1 MDYLEILWSDFK
13 KGNNSAFEKIYQ
25 KYIDILFRYGSKIT
39 YDKNIVKDSIQQLFL
54 ELYSSRQNLDNPK
67 NLEFYLLK
75 ALKRIIIHRINNDL
89 KQGGLFRTGDFDFN
103 LEFDFTYEQSLDE
116 HQESKIQ
123 LLNVAL
129 QSLPPNKKELLF
141 LKFYSGL
148 KNDQIA
154 SLVDMNPATVQKQ
167 IYRILKQ
174 LQVNFKDQ
182 FIGLLFLYF
191 LKQKN

>member
-13 KGNNSAFEKIYQ
+13 KGNNSTFEKIYQ

-54 ELYSSRQNLDNPK
+54 ELYSSRNNLDNPK

-89 KQGGLFRTGDFDFN
+89 KQGGLFWGGDFDFN
-103 LEFDFTYEQSLDE
+103 LEFDFANEQSTNDF
-116 HQESKIQ
+116 QESKIQ

-191 LKQKN
+191 LK

>member
-25 KYIDILFRYGSKIT
+25 KYIDILYRYGSKIT

-54 ELYSSRQNLDNPK
+54 ELYSSRKELTNPE

-75 ALKRIIIHRINNDL
+75 ALKRIIIHRTNNDL
-89 KQGGLFRTGDFDFN
+89 KQGGLFWGGDFDFN
-103 LEFDFTYEQSLDE
+103 LEFDFADEQSTNE
-116 HQESKIQ
+116 YQESKMQ

-174 LQVNFKDQ
+174 LQVKFNDQ
-182 FIGLLFLYF
+182 FIGLFFLHF